1 MAEKTIPLL
10 PCQTIQPV
18 IDFYTA
24 LGFEVTFLQ
33 KSPNPFAV
41 VERGDIGLQFFGMK
55 KYEPSESYSTC
66 YVLTDDVD
74 GLYEAFRA
82 GLKAAYGKIPSRG
95 IPRIGPLKDMSYGVR
110 QFLMTDPGGN
120 CVRVG
125 QPISEDLHHRPAPKE
140 TFARALH
147 NATLFAD
154 SKEDPAGAAKIID
167 RVLGLDDERP
177 TPAQLVRLLVL
188 RGDVAGRLGDERT
201 AVSAL
206 KKAAAV
212 QLTDEERQSVSGD
225 LERLKDLAG
234 SSPAEGAQL
243 GQDGEAGV
251 RVVEIQVDELQQ
263 FPDAVPQG
271 VGVDAQRHR
280 RGAGVAGMP

>member
-41 VERGDIGLQFFGMK
+41 VERGDIVLQFFGMK

-82 GLKAAYGKIPSRG
+82 GLQAAYGKVPSRG

-125 QPISEDLHHRPAPKE
+125 QPTSEDQHHRPAPKE

-167 RVLGLDDERP
+167 RVLGLEDERP
-177 TPAQLVRLLVL
+177 TPVQLVRLLVL
-188 RGDVAGRLGDERT
+188 RGDVAGRLGDET
-201 AVSAL
+201 AAVSAL
-206 KKAAAV
+206 ERAAAV
-212 QLTDEERQSVSGD
+212 QLTDEERASVRDD
-225 LERLKDLAG
+225 LARLADLAG
-234 SSPAEGAQL
+234 
-243 GQDGEAGV
+243 
-251 RVVEIQVDELQQ
+251 
-263 FPDAVPQG
+263 
-271 VGVDAQRHR
+271 
-280 RGAGVAGMP
+280 